1 MKKSLIFLSTCLAGA
16 AGVVVVPC
24 IGISL
29 SSQQSNYSSS
39 DSDGNLVNNV
49 LQDNLYDKYSNL
61 SSDMTKV
68 FSNDGTIA
76 DADHTWAFVG
86 GVASGTMDDLGAARN
101 YIGHFEED
109 IRGMWTYPSIARS
122 QKLYNYLQRYVADLT
137 QPGFTLEDINQNWN
151 KVKDMNAESVTYL
164 ISDEDYFKNDSI
176 SSSNLDAFLNQ
187 LVIFILNGLQLR
199 EGNGYVF
206 LQKHWATNSIVEN
219 SLIQKYNEQVDKA
232 IELVNLMN
240 PNFLK
245 RITVVNHYI
254 NTIND
259 LQFMKDC
266 LNNNNQLNQYGQF
279 EIGRQF
285 AEETYAKVIGD
296 NGKPIDINWGAE
308 HVNLYSGVSDK
319 VDLNKSLTN
328 ETFNL
333 GTGANSTSVYIN
345 ELQTTQPISDYLT
358 YELPTVTSTPNSAN
372 SSLTVNLPASVK
384 DNISFVYKLRL
395 SSGYFVEGKVNTSNN
410 SFIIPNLQLNKDYSL
425 KIFTIDGKQLP
436 TIWGNTSNSNV
447 TTLPLTANS
456 SQQKFQ
462 QKLKSNKKL
471 NWVVIGD
478 SITHAAAWTKGWN
491 GVTQDFYKSLQQDY
505 GRTDDTLINLSL
517 SGNFTTEELANMKY
531 RLYQTNPDVVIISLG
546 LNDIKNGAG
555 FGGVNKTVFV
565 GNLAKII
572 QEARKINPNID
583 FLVNNTIPSSYVTND
598 KRAPYNTEMNNS
610 ISSLSTDN
618 SLVILN
624 DLNTDFITMLSNRGY
639 YQSSKSE
646 YFYSQ
651 ERNHLTVQGSMFMAL
666 CWLDALGFDVN
677 DSRLSYM
684 SYVNLESLTN
694 INKIPVLSLANN
706 RLTVN
711 LQYVA
716 TATDVFD
723 IYVKVKDTVTGQIFD
738 ATTNTKII
746 TDSNNKNVLFDV
758 FESSSHKLEVT
769 AVGYSLGGARKYIFT
784 PQYYPNNKSN

>member
-478 SITHAAAWTKGWN
+478 SITHAAVHSPAC
-491 GVTQDFYKSLQQDY
+491 FPSLY
-505 GRTDDTLINLSL
+505 
-517 SGNFTTEELANMKY
+517 LA
-531 RLYQTNPDVVIISLG
+531 I
-546 LNDIKNGAG
+546 
-555 FGGVNKTVFV
+555 
-565 GNLAKII
+565 
-572 QEARKINPNID
+572 
-583 FLVNNTIPSSYVTND
+583 
-598 KRAPYNTEMNNS
+598 
-610 ISSLSTDN
+610 
-618 SLVILN
+618 
-624 DLNTDFITMLSNRGY
+624 
-639 YQSSKSE
+639 
-646 YFYSQ
+646 
-651 ERNHLTVQGSMFMAL
+651 
-666 CWLDALGFDVN
+666 
-677 DSRLSYM
+677 
-684 SYVNLESLTN
+684 
-694 INKIPVLSLANN
+694 
-706 RLTVN
+706 
-711 LQYVA
+711 
-716 TATDVFD
+716 
-723 IYVKVKDTVTGQIFD
+723 
-738 ATTNTKII
+738 
-746 TDSNNKNVLFDV
+746 
-758 FESSSHKLEVT
+758 
-769 AVGYSLGGARKYIFT
+769 
-784 PQYYPNNKSN
+784 